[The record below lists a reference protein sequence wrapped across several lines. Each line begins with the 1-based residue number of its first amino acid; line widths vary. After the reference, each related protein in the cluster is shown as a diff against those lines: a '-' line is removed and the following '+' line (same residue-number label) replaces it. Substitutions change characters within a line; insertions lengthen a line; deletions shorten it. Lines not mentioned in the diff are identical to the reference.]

1 MELGKQL
8 IELIKSDFKPTEQ
21 QLVQD
26 QLLSIELR
34 HVMAESVY
42 NLNNTRNA
50 VLYLAKGNL
59 KSVIQLTEA
68 AKKDF
73 RDVISWAVSDKLS
86 APPTGADN

>member
-1 MELGKQL
+1 MELSTQL
-8 IELIKSDFKPTEQ
+8 IELIQAQFKTADQ

-26 QLLSIELR
+26 QLISIELR
-34 HVMAESVY
+34 HVMAESAY

-50 VLYLAKGNL
+50 VLFLAKGDL

-68 AKKDF
+68 AKIDF

-86 APPTGADN
+86 APLPGADN